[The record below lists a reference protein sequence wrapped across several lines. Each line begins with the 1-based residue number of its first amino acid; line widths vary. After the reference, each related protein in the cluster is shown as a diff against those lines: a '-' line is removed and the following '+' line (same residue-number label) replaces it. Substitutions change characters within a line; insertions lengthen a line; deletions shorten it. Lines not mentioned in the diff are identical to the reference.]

1 MSIKYKRLLNRTDHK
16 HEPQNSFASYA
27 LRCSSKLQVIQSLE
41 NFVSKAIQGTQVSMY
56 TKHTLFLCFFDF
68 SKFCFLIFTRNKIK
82 QKLKTNKQKHVKQ
95 NIA

>member
-27 LRCSSKLQVIQSLE
+27 LRCSSMLQEIQSLE

-56 TKHTLFLCFFDF
+56 TKHTMFLCFSDF
-68 SKFCFLIFTRNKIK
+68 LKIFKIFFYE
-82 QKLKTNKQKHVKQ
+82 KQ
-95 NIA
+95 NKAKIENK